1 MPALFAVMLRLLW
14 RWGNPLPRLVD
25 GLPQWQQVAA
35 RFVHLA
41 FYAQMFAVPVTGW
54 LMSSAGGYP
63 LPFFGLF
70 EVPDLVATNEFMF
83 RLWIAVH
90 RWLAYALA
98 LFLGLHAG
106 AALHH
111 HFSLR
116 DDAAPPCC
124 PAPEHALRVRFR
136 APGPPAPAQRA
147 TASLAAATPP
157 RGPFAASL
165 AAA

>member
-1 MPALFAVMLRLLW
+1 M
-14 RWGNPLPRLVD
+14 
-25 GLPQWQQVAA
+25 
-35 RFVHLA
+35 HLA

-116 DDAAPPCC
+116 DDAAPHAARRLSTPSGCVF
-124 PAPEHALRVRFR
+124 EHQGRQL
-136 APGPPAPAQRA
+136 AQRA
-147 TASLAAATPP
+147 RHRFVGGGNASPRPLLLHRLLQRDLA
-157 RGPFAASL
+157 RGQHAVGAVI
-165 AAA
+165 AQAHAQ